1 MTDPFLIT
9 MAVLAVIIVGISK
22 SGFGAAFG
30 NLAVPLVAL
39 ATTPAHAIALLLPSL
54 MVMDLIGLVVF
65 RRRVDLALLKRL
77 VPAGLIGI
85 ALGALTFRWVSVD
98 GLKLTLGLLA
108 ILFVLQRWSGIASR
122 LHALRDGPVDRWL
135 GRIWSLVSGFT
146 SFVAHAGGP
155 PLSMY
160 LIPKQLDRVI
170 YVGTSAVF
178 FAVINASKWVPYLW
192 LDLFPRETL
201 VAGAALAV
209 VSPVG
214 YWIGLR
220 SLTWINGP
228 VFYRVIELAL
238 LASGVKL
245 IWDGAGW

>member
-30 NLAVPLVAL
+30 NLAVPLVAM
-39 ATTPAHAIALLLPSL
+39 ATTPAHAVALLLPSL
-54 MVMDLIGLVVF
+54 MVMDILGLVVF
-65 RRRVDLALLKRL
+65 RRRIDLGLLKQMI
-77 VPAGLIGI
+77 PAGLLGI
-85 ALGALTFRWVSVD
+85 VIGALTFQWVSVD
-98 GLKLTLGLLA
+98 GLKLTLGVLS
-108 ILFVLQRWSGIASR
+108 ILFVLQRWSGIAGR
-122 LHALRDGPVDRWL
+122 LHAAASEAQDRWL
-135 GRIWSLVSGFT
+135 GRFWSLISGFT

-160 LIPKQLDRVI
+160 LIPKQMDRVI

-178 FAVINASKWVPYLW
+178 FAVINASKWVPYVW
-192 LDLFPRETL
+192 LDLFPLDTL
-201 VAGAALAV
+201 MAGALLAV

-220 SLTWINGP
+220 SLKWFDGP
-228 VFYRVIELAL
+228 VFYRIIEVSLL
-238 LASGVKL
+238 LAGAKL
-245 IWDGAGW
+245 IWDGW

>member
-9 MAVLAVIIVGISK
+9 MAIIAVIIVGISK

-39 ATTPAHAIALLLPSL
+39 ATTPAHAVALLLPSL
-54 MVMDLIGLVVF
+54 MVMDILGLVVF
-65 RRRVDLALLKRL
+65 RRRIDLALLKQMI
-77 VPAGLIGI
+77 PAGLVGI
-85 ALGALTFRWVSVD
+85 VIGALTFQWVSVD
-98 GLKLTLGLLA
+98 GLKLTLGVLS

-122 LHALRDGPVDRWL
+122 MHGAVSARQDRWL
-135 GRIWSLVSGFT
+135 GRFWSLVSGFT

-160 LIPKQLDRVI
+160 LIPKQMDRVI

-178 FAVINASKWVPYLW
+178 FAVINASKWVPYIW
-192 LDLFPRETL
+192 LDLFPLDTL
-201 VAGAALAV
+201 MAGALLAV

-214 YWIGLR
+214 YWLGLR
-220 SLTWINGP
+220 SLKWFDGP
-228 VFYRVIELAL
+228 VFYRIIEVSLL
-238 LASGVKL
+238 LAGAKL
-245 IWDGAGW
+245 MWDGW

>member
-1 MTDPFLIT
+1 MTDPFLIS

-39 ATTPAHAIALLLPSL
+39 ATTPAHAVALLLPSL
-54 MVMDLIGLVVF
+54 MVMDILGLVVF
-65 RRRVDLALLKRL
+65 RRRIDIALLKQMI
-77 VPAGLIGI
+77 PAGLVGI
-85 ALGALTFRWVSVD
+85 AIGALTFQWVSVD
-98 GLKLTLGLLA
+98 GLKLTLGVLS
-108 ILFVLQRWSGIASR
+108 ILFVMQRWSGIANR
-122 LHALRDGPVDRWL
+122 LHAGASARQDRWL
-135 GRIWSLVSGFT
+135 GRFWSLISGFT

-178 FAVINASKWVPYLW
+178 FAVINASKWVPYMW
-192 LDLFPRETL
+192 LDLFPLDTL
-201 VAGAALAV
+201 MAGALLAV

-214 YWIGLR
+214 YWLGLR
-220 SLTWINGP
+220 SLKWFDGP
-228 VFYRVIELAL
+228 VFYRIIEVSLL
-238 LASGVKL
+238 LAGAKL
-245 IWDGAGW
+245 IWDGW